1 MLIEAEYEEALT
13 WDQLRNAMMD
23 PTCNP
28 FTGFQEGTIDFPPTF
43 KYDVWHSVKTTN
55 KNIRRSLRRRNSVT
69 KPRTQDSSAGT
80 SATPVKVLD
89 YVPEAET
96 EDGEEGHPRPNLD
109 QLCSPHPARQS
120 FESSRSTSGNT
131 AGGGSAQEEAERNGQ
146 MNAHRPLEAKLKEK
160 TKHIMQ
166 LVKIKTHL
174 SPSPSM
180 SRRPS
185 DTTRPT
191 ISTDLAQASRR
202 TSISSITSGR
212 DREYSPETPLESR
225 PFGLMDSALLSP
237 IEPKSLDD
245 RTGIPRR
252 PSVASSFGSPQ
263 RPGRAFS
270 LKRTLSGKSMRLTDL
285 TEDSEKL
292 DMRKDRREGV
302 YDSSKKQR
310 VPSWVSF

>member
-1 MLIEAEYEEALT
+1 
-13 WDQLRNAMMD
+13 MD
-23 PTCNP
+23 PTSNP

-55 KNIRRSLRRRNSVT
+55 KNIRRSLRRRNSAS
-69 KPRTQDSSAGT
+69 KPRTLDTGT
-80 SATPVKVLD
+80 GPNAPPVKVLD

-96 EDGEEGHPRPNLD
+96 EDAEESHTRPSLD
-109 QLCSPHPARQS
+109 DTRPTRQS
-120 FESSRSTSGNT
+120 YESSRSVFAET
-131 AGGGSAQEEAERNGQ
+131 AGGGSFQDEAERNGQ

-174 SPSPSM
+174 SPSPSL

-185 DTTRPT
+185 NTTRPT

-202 TSISSITSGR
+202 TSMSSIASAR
-212 DREYSPETPLESR
+212 DREYSPETPIESR

-237 IEPKSLDD
+237 IEAKSPDD
-245 RTGIPRR
+245 RIGVPRR

-270 LKRTLSGKSMRLTDL
+270 LKRTLSGKSMRPTDL
-285 TEDSEKL
+285 TEEIEKL

-310 VPSWVSF
+310 VPSWVSLTSAYCHFC